1 MNVLPLEIIH
11 HILEYTGKFKYR
23 NGKYMNQ
30 IATDDDRYKMLQTI
44 PQIQPYKHSFWY
56 IMTISHKQNKI
67 YIQKHISSLELD
79 KELFLIDTYSNTM
92 EVIYSY
98 YNQGFHYKFT
108 IYKID

>member
-67 YIQKHISSLELD
+67 YINY
-79 KELFLIDTYSNTM
+79 LIF
-92 EVIYSY
+92 VIFRMIIFNNFFYLIFKY
-98 YNQGFHYKFT
+98 VL
-108 IYKID
+108 